1 VKGLKVLLVGGGLA
15 LVAGVM
21 ATAGLVYVAY
31 RVKGKVERAA
41 REVTAEA
48 GASHP
53 SWSRAEAPVRRIDP
67 CTLLTREEASEN
79 SPGISTTED
88 LAGIGDRALMG
99 PVDVFLAFVKGRT
112 GVQIDLSQV
121 PQGRD
126 KGVAM
131 ARRIASRL

>member
-1 VKGLKVLLVGGGLA
+1 
-15 LVAGVM
+15 
-21 ATAGLVYVAY
+21 
-31 RVKGKVERAA
+31 
-41 REVTAEA
+41 
-48 GASHP
+48 
-53 SWSRAEAPVRRIDP
+53 
-67 CTLLTREEASEN
+67 
-79 SPGISTTED
+79 
-88 LAGIGDRALMG
+88 MG